1 MSGLDSSDAGELTST
16 LKEIMQ
22 GGDGELYS
30 SYRLLLIVLF
40 CFFSFNSILL

>member
-22 GGDGELYS
+22 GGDGESYS
-30 SYRLLLIVLF
+30 SYRLLLPVGFFLF
-40 CFFSFNSILL
+40 LFFFCCF